1 MKINKVNPVG
11 LANLTAISTAIITFI
26 ILLLFTLLGGLLGGL
41 LGAGAGAGAAG
52 GAIELL
58 GGGVI
63 LLLVGPLIYGVITWI
78 FTIFYALILNLALKW
93 SGGLQVDT
101 SE

>member
-11 LANLTAISTAIITFI
+11 LANLTAITTAIMVFI
-26 ILLLFTLLGGLLGGL
+26 VLLLVTLLGGLLGGIL
-41 LGAGAGAGAAG
+41 GAGAAG
-52 GAIELL
+52 PGAIDLL

-63 LLLVGPLIYGVITWI
+63 VMLVAPPIYGVITWI

-93 SGGLQVDT
+93 SGGLQIDT

>member
-11 LANLTAISTAIITFI
+11 LANLTAITTAIITFI
-26 ILLLFTLLGGLLGGL
+26 IALLTTLLGGLLTINVPET
-41 LGAGAGAGAAG
+41 GAAG
-52 GAIELL
+52 GGIDLL

-63 LLLVGPLIYGVITWI
+63 VMLVAPPIYGVITWI

-93 SGGLQVDT
+93 SGGLQIDT

>member
-11 LANLTAISTAIITFI
+11 LANLTAITTAIVVFI
-26 ILLLFTLLGGLLGGL
+26 ILLLVILLGGVL
-41 LGAGAGAGAAG
+41 GAGAAG

-63 LLLVGPLIYGVITWI
+63 AILVAPPIYGVITWI
-78 FTIFYALILNLALKW
+78 FTIFYALILNLALKL

>member
-11 LANLTAISTAIITFI
+11 LANLTAITTAIVVFI
-26 ILLLFTLLGGLLGGL
+26 ILLLYV
-41 LGAGAGAGAAG
+41 GAAG
-52 GAIELL
+52 GTIEFL
-58 GGGVI
+58 GGRVIVI
-63 LLLVGPLIYGVITWI
+63 LVAPPIYGVITWI